1 MSNNSLDFM
10 KEIMAAPLGEL
21 ISSIGKSV
29 GEAQAA
35 LDAGSLAQTLEIYNS
50 ENKDEVLNML
60 KSIGYQPTFYVLPET
75 EVEAQVS
82 FAISSTS
89 TNTPSLS
96 NDISRSKIYATPI
109 NAGNSNRFNLD
120 INAMAKLKFKIVP
133 VPPPDGVST
142 LRIVPSLKGKSIA
155 NAVQIL
161 NSIGLVYQLPDGFT
175 ETSDEIIITQTP
187 ASGTYAP
194 QGTTIE
200 LAVK

>member
-1 MSNNSLDFM
+1 M

-82 FAISSTS
+82 FAIASNSTS
-89 TNTPSLS
+89 SPSMS
-96 NDISRSKIYATPI
+96 NDISRSKVYATPI

-120 INAMAKLKFKIVP
+120 VNAMAKLKFKIVP
-133 VPPPDGVST
+133 VPPPDGVSG
-142 LRIVPSLKGKSIA
+142 LRIVPSLIGKSIA
-155 NAVQIL
+155 EAVQIL
-161 NSIGLVYQLPDGFT
+161 NTLGLAYQLPAGIL
-175 ETSDEIIITQTP
+175 ETSINTIATQTP
-187 ASGTYAP
+187 APGAFAP
-194 QGTTIE
+194 QGTIIE
-200 LAVK
+200 VTV

>member
-1 MSNNSLDFM
+1 M

-82 FAISSTS
+82 FAIASNS
-89 TNTPSLS
+89 TNSPSMS
-96 NDISRSKIYATPI
+96 NDISRSKIYATPM

-120 INAMAKLKFKIVP
+120 VNAMAKLKFKIVP
-133 VPPPDGVST
+133 VPPPDGVSG
-142 LRIVPSLKGKSIA
+142 LRIVPSLIEKSIA
-155 NAVQIL
+155 EAVKIL
-161 NSIGLVYQLPDGFT
+161 NTLGLAYQLPAGIL
-175 ETSDEIIITQTP
+175 ETSNTIIATQTP
-187 ASGTYAP
+187 APGAFAP
-194 QGTTIE
+194 QGTIMEFT
-200 LAVK
+200 VKQ

>member
-1 MSNNSLDFM
+1 M

-35 LDAGSLAQTLEIYNS
+35 LDAGSLAQTLELYNS

-89 TNTPSLS
+89 TSTPSMS
-96 NDISRSKIYATPI
+96 NEISRSKIYATPI

-120 INAMAKLKFKIVP
+120 VNAMAKLKFKIVP
-133 VPPPDGVST
+133 VPPPDGVSG
-142 LRIVPSLKGKSIA
+142 LRIVPSLIEKSIPE
-155 NAVQIL
+155 AVKIL
-161 NSIGLVYQLPDGFT
+161 NTLGLAYQLPDGIL
-175 ETSDEIIITQTP
+175 ETTDTIIITQTP
-187 ASGTYAP
+187 APGTFAP
-194 QGTTIE
+194 QGTIMEFT
-200 LAVK
+200 VKQ

>member
-1 MSNNSLDFM
+1 M

-82 FAISSTS
+82 FAIASNSTS
-89 TNTPSLS
+89 SPSMS

-120 INAMAKLKFKIVP
+120 VNAMAKLKFKIVP
-133 VPPPDGVST
+133 VPPPDGVSG
-142 LRIVPSLKGKSIA
+142 LRIVPSLIGKSIA
-155 NAVQIL
+155 EAVQIL
-161 NSIGLVYQLPDGFT
+161 NTLGLAYQLPAGIL
-175 ETSDEIIITQTP
+175 ETSSNIITTQTP
-187 ASGTYAP
+187 APGAFAP
-194 QGTTIE
+194 QGTIIE
-200 LAVK
+200 VTV

>member
-21 ISSIGKSV
+21 ISSIGKGV

-89 TNTPSLS
+89 TSTPSLS

-133 VPPPDGVST
+133 VPPPDGVSG
-142 LRIVPSLKGKSIA
+142 LRIIPSLIDKTIA
-155 NAVQIL
+155 QAVLVL
-161 NSIGLVYQLPDGFT
+161 NTIGLSYQLPDGVS
-175 ETSDEIIITQTP
+175 ETSTNIIKTQTP
-187 ASGTYAP
+187 DSGTYT
-194 QGTTIE
+194 QIGTTIQ
-200 LAVK
+200 LTVV